1 MHRNEAQAHVGSKM
15 VDDEKNSVEERLASH
30 SAYFN
35 SLIDLVPVKY
45 YLPANEEQQPNK
57 YYKNCKQKAPKENT
71 KEVLKEAKRARL
83 DPNQHKTVHEIQ
95 LGLEENE
102 LISSLED
109 KEQDEAG
116 FSVEKIQSGNI
127 EELKSRL
134 RARIEEF
141 QRKRNAPS
149 GKADKQPRKS
159 KPKREMKAK
168 NRQKKTTV
176 QSEAKDSVKESS
188 SPNKTILNDNGEV
201 VFSKFDFME
210 KKKGTKHG
218 SKEKRYSKLL
228 AKAEAEKKKL
238 ATLQTEDA
246 EKAKE
251 LKDKDLWNK
260 ALQKAEGVKLYDD
273 PKLLKKSMKRR
284 DQEKKK
290 SRKQWKERMDYQKK
304 QIEEKQ
310 KLRMSHVKERI
321 EAKKAK
327 KLGKGKKK
335 HRPGF

>member
-1 MHRNEAQAHVGSKM
+1 M
-15 VDDEKNSVEERLASH
+15 VDDEKLSPEERLASH

-45 YLPANEEQQPNK
+45 YLLPTEEEQTNK
-57 YYKNCKQKAPKENT
+57 YYKNCKQKAPKQNT
-71 KEVLKEAKRARL
+71 KEVIKKAKRARL
-83 DPNQHKTVHEIQ
+83 DPNQPKTLHEIQ

-102 LISSLED
+102 RISSLED

-116 FSVEKIQSGNI
+116 YSVEKIQSGDI

-141 QRKRNAPS
+141 QRERNAPS
-149 GKADKQPRKS
+149 RKADKQPRKS

-168 NRQKKTTV
+168 NRQKVTTV
-176 QSEAKDSVKESS
+176 QSEAKDSMKQTS
-188 SPNKTILNDNGEV
+188 SPNKAILNDNGEV

-210 KKKGTKHG
+210 TKKGTKQG
-218 SKEKRYSKLL
+218 SKVKRYSKLL

-238 ATLQTEDA
+238 ETLQTEDA
-246 EKAKE
+246 DKAKE
-251 LKDKDLWNK
+251 LKDKQLWNK
-260 ALQKAEGVKLYDD
+260 ALQKAEGVKLRDD

-290 SRKQWKERMDYQKK
+290 SKKQWKDRMDHQNK

-310 KLRMSHVKERI
+310 KLRKSHIKERI
-321 EAKKAK
+321 EAKKAR

-335 HRPGF
+335 HKPGF

>member
-1 MHRNEAQAHVGSKM
+1 M
-15 VDDEKNSVEERLASH
+15 VDDEKLKREGRLASH

-45 YLPANEEQQPNK
+45 YLPPTEEEQTSK
-57 YYKNCKQKAPKENT
+57 YYKKCKTKAPKQNT
-71 KEVLKEAKRARL
+71 KEVIKKAKRARL
-83 DPNQHKTVHEIQ
+83 DPTQPKTLYEIQ

-102 LISSLED
+102 RINSLED

-116 FSVEKIQSGNI
+116 LSVEKIQSGDI

-141 QRKRNAPS
+141 QRERNAPC
-149 GKADKQPRKS
+149 GKAGKQPRKS

-168 NRQKKTTV
+168 NRQKVTTV
-176 QSEAKDSVKESS
+176 QSKDKDSTKQTS

-210 KKKGTKHG
+210 TKKGTKQG
-218 SKEKRYSKLL
+218 KIRRYSKLL

-238 ATLQTEDA
+238 ETLQTEDA

-251 LKDKDLWNK
+251 LKDKQLWNK
-260 ALQKAEGVKLYDD
+260 ALQKAEGVKLRDD
-273 PKLLKKSMKRR
+273 PKLLKKSIKRR

-290 SRKQWKERMDYQKK
+290 SKKQWKERMDHQKK

-310 KLRMSHVKERI
+310 KLRKSHIKERI

-335 HRPGF
+335 HKPGF